1 MNRHHA
7 HSALPAICAAIAF
20 SFWNSVACAQDDDP
34 RSAAVETQVTET
46 QVTETQ
52 VAETSVTETSL
63 TDSPSAETLPMEQL
77 IPRDQLSPVVAE
89 IFAALDEERAR
100 IRQLKNELAATNDPA
115 RAFEL
120 QRAIVAAKQEAELRM
135 LSIQADH
142 ARRENRA
149 DVAAELD
156 GAIQTLTTPAIG
168 REPEPR
174 AASAAGR

>member
-1 MNRHHA
+1 MNRHPLRP
-7 HSALPAICAAIAF
+7 ALPAICAAIALALG
-20 SFWNSVACAQDDDP
+20 SSVACAQSDP
-34 RSAAVETQVTET
+34 VEAPTTESPESLTET
-46 QVTETQ
+46 PAT
-52 VAETSVTETSL
+52 APL
-63 TDSPSAETLPMEQL
+63 TMEQS

-100 IRQLKNELAATNDPA
+100 IRQFKDELAATNDPA

-135 LSIQADH
+135 LRIQADH
-142 ARRENRA
+142 ARRENRG

-156 GAIQTLTTPAIG
+156 GAIQALTTPAIG
-168 REPEPR
+168 REPAPR